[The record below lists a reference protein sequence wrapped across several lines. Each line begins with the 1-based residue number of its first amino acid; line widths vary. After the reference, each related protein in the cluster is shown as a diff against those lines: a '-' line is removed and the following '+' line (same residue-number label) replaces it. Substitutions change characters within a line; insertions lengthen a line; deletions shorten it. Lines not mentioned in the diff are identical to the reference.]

1 MSGGKFLLDTN
12 IVSELRRKRPDPQV
26 MAWFAGVRDENLYL
40 SVLSVGEIRRGV
52 ERLKLESQRLGVTEW
67 LEGILL
73 PWFGPRLLPVNL
85 PVAECWGR
93 LSAAAGR
100 PLPAIDSLLAATAM
114 SHDLTMVTRNVI
126 DFKLSSLR
134 VINPWNEPLAG

>member
-26 MAWFAGVRDENLYL
+26 MAWFKGVRDENLYL

-52 ERLKLESQRLGVTEW
+52 ERLKIESQRSELTEW

-73 PWFGPRLLPVNL
+73 PWFGPRLLTVNL

-114 SHDLTMVTRNVI
+114 SHDLTMVTRNVV

-134 VINPWNEPLAG
+134 VINPWD